1 MPAFDLNRFLE
12 AQEHSYARALQEIKK
27 GRKISH
33 WMWYIFPQVK
43 GLGFSAMA
51 NKYGIESLQEAAAY
65 LKHPVLGPRLIEISK
80 ALLMLETND
89 AYAVFGSPDNMK
101 LKSSMTL
108 FSLVNETDGVFEAVL
123 QKFFDGTK
131 DDRTLRLCGEKA

>member
-1 MPAFDLNRFLE
+1 MPAFDLNRFVE
-12 AQEHSYARALQEIKK
+12 AQEYSYARALQEIKN
-27 GRKISH
+27 GRKTSH
-33 WMWYIFPQVK
+33 WMWYIFPQFK

-108 FSLVNETDGVFEAVL
+108 FSLVDGADGVFEAVL
-123 QKFFDGTK
+123 QKFFAGRK
-131 DDRTLRLCGEKA
+131 DDKTLRLCGNNT

>member
-1 MPAFDLNRFLE
+1 MPAFDLNRFVE
-12 AQEHSYARALQEIKK
+12 AQEYSYARALQEIKN
-27 GRKISH
+27 GRKTSH
-33 WMWYIFPQVK
+33 WMWYIFPQFK

-89 AYAVFGSPDNMK
+89 AYA
-101 LKSSMTL
+101 
-108 FSLVNETDGVFEAVL
+108 
-123 QKFFDGTK
+123 
-131 DDRTLRLCGEKA
+131 